1 MHNYKSQWSL
11 SIFLPMTLAED
22 RDPRLDFD
30 QTFFRR
36 GQNYPPGEEKA
47 GEGLLVSATQSSPW
61 LKSF

>member
-1 MHNYKSQWSL
+1 
-11 SIFLPMTLAED
+11 MTLAED